1 MNLDG
6 HIRALCIAGGL
17 LSLALGVIGAVLPI
31 MPTVPFIL
39 LAAFCFARS
48 SPRLEHWLETH
59 NQFGPMIANWRRYGA
74 ISKRMKLISVGSM
87 ALSPLATWYLDVPL
101 WALAAQIV
109 VLAGAATY
117 VLTRP
122 SVEGGE

>member
-1 MNLDG
+1 MLWV
-6 HIRALCIAGGL
+6 AGGL
-17 LSLALGVIGAVLPI
+17 LSLALGVIGALLPI

-59 NQFGPMIANWRRYGA
+59 NQFGPMVANWRRYGA
-74 ISKRMKLISVGSM
+74 ISKRTKLISVGSM
-87 ALSPLATWYLDVPL
+87 ALSPVFMWMFDPPL
-101 WALAAQIV
+101 WVLIAQIV
-109 VLAGAATY
+109 VLMGAATY